1 MQIDISILSIC
12 FRHYFQKITES
23 IITYTKDLFKR
34 IIVFFLGGGGS
45 AFGLKS
51 KSSCKTLLLRKD
63 NQKHVFLSVF
73 IFEFSINED
82 QSSIVN

>member
-12 FRHYFQKITES
+12 FRHYFQKIPES

-34 IIVFFLGGGGS
+34 IIVLFLGGGS

-73 IFEFSINED
+73 IFVFSIKED